1 MAQTI
6 GEYLYRI
13 AWSLD
18 KSGAANL
25 KKEGDAA
32 QKSVDSLGKSL
43 DKTEREAK
51 DLTRA
56 ADKTAPAVRDVGRA
70 SEAARTETDKLNATA
85 GAVTST
91 LKRMVA
97 GLASIAAVKRA
108 FSAIINTAT
117 SMDALANAAAAAGAS
132 AAGMAR
138 IAYAADLAGVQAGEM
153 DTALKGVRQTAAQA
167 AAGIGAGAK
176 AWKQIGISTRD
187 ENGNLKDTARL
198 IDELG
203 VKFAQMDEGR
213 ATALGKMLKL
223 TPMVVSAL
231 RSGMMDYAR
240 EFDQAL
246 GAMTP
251 TFDEAVK
258 AAQRLHAAQSRLTR
272 VSTLLWQGIASRF
285 FEPFE
290 KAFDTLRKTII
301 TNQAALV
308 RFGAAV
314 IQPLAYMLTG
324 LAESVSVVSN
334 ALSVLTAGFDTLGP
348 VAQTAVQALI
358 YGGLAYLMVLRKI
371 TMAQIVAA
379 ATNPFVLIGAAIV
392 AVLMLLDDFAVAM
405 RGGKSYFDWGPV
417 VEFAKKVREFGSE
430 IVDWFKALPD
440 KIRDGITAI
449 GQRLRDMWTSTIE
462 WMSAKWDAFVKTIT
476 GWMPDGLKRQLGIH
490 VEGDVET
497 PDQVRTRAID
507 AEYNRRVAEDPE
519 QGAGWSADDFKR
531 LRDTIAAEY
540 DAAHPAPAAPAPQAA
555 APAAEVA
562 AQPQP
567 VAVTASTPD
576 VTLSPT
582 IRADGTAAAETPE
595 TPEIKLP
602 EIKLPEIPA
611 PEVTVNVTPQAVRA
625 GDVTVQGS
633 AAQPAPVVP
642 TPAQFAQ
649 AVAGMVKPAGSPSA
663 AAPAAGG
670 AVDLS
675 KIGSALNS
683 AGAVRE
689 AIKAQ
694 PLGTTTVTN
703 NNDNSRKYDIP
714 VTVNNQ
720 TTVNVQTM
728 DGSGSSIADQ
738 VGSAVDAS
746 NAKLVRDMQSP
757 LAAIA
762 DDDAGGV
769 SSES

>member
-1 MAQTI
+1 MATTI
-6 GEYLYRI
+6 GEYLYKI

-32 QKSVDSLGKSL
+32 QKSVDGLGKSL

-51 DLTRA
+51 DLTKA

-70 SEAARTETDKLNATA
+70 SEAARTETDKLNTTA
-85 GAVTST
+85 NSVTST

-97 GLASIAAVKRA
+97 GLTSIAAVKRA

-138 IAYAADLAGVQAGEM
+138 LAYAADLAGVNAGEM

-176 AWKQIGISTRD
+176 AWKMIGISTRD
-187 ENGNLKDTARL
+187 ENGNLKDTAKL

-203 VKFAQMDEGR
+203 AKFATMDEGR

-223 TPMVVSAL
+223 TPMVVNAL
-231 RSGMMDYAR
+231 RTGMMDYAK
-240 EFDQAL
+240 EYDSAL

-272 VSTLLWQGIASRF
+272 ISALLWQGIASRF

-301 TNQAALV
+301 INQATLV

-314 IQPLAYMLTG
+314 LQPLAVMLSGFAGAVT
-324 LAESVSVVSN
+324 VVSN

-348 VAQTAVQALI
+348 VAQTAIQTLL
-358 YGGLAYLMVLRKI
+358 YGGAAYLLLLRKV
-371 TMAQIVAA
+371 TMAQITAL
-379 ATNPFVLIGAAIV
+379 ATNPFAWVLATLT
-392 AVLMLLDDFAVAM
+392 AVMLLLDDYRVAM
-405 RGGKSYFDWGPV
+405 SGGKSYFKWDWGWFKDLQKYAGDV
-417 VEFAKKVREFGSE
+417 
-430 IVDWFKALPD
+430 VDWFKTLPD
-440 KIRDGITAI
+440 KITDAITAI

-497 PDQVRTRAID
+497 PDQIRTRAID

-519 QGAGWSADDFKR
+519 QGAGWSAADYQR

-540 DAAHPAPAAPAPQAA
+540 DAAHPAPATPAPQAA
-555 APAAEVA
+555 APAAGVAA

-567 VAVTASTPD
+567 VTVTASTPD
-576 VTLSPT
+576 VTLAPT
-582 IRADGTAAAETPE
+582 IRTDGTTSAE

-602 EIKLPEIPA
+602 TLSLPEMPT
-611 PEVTVNVTPQAVRA
+611 PEVTVNVTPQAVKP
-625 GDVTVQGS
+625 GDVTVQGA
-633 AAQPAPVVP
+633 AAQPAPAMP
-642 TPAQFAQ
+642 TPQQFAQ
-649 AVAGMVKPAGSPSA
+649 AVAGMVKPAGSPTT

-675 KIGSALNS
+675 KIGTALSS

-694 PLGTTTVTN
+694 PLGSTTVTN

-714 VTVNNQ
+714 VTVNNSP
-720 TTVNVQTM
+720 TVNITNMGGDAQTNAAQ
-728 DGSGSSIADQ
+728 IT
-738 VGSAVDAS
+738 DALNGA

-762 DDDAGGV
+762 DDDAG
-769 SSES
+769 SMTTE